1 MSDVPQNARQGRL
14 IEGSLY
20 LFEGAAAFGLISGA
34 AFVSAI
40 GQFLL
45 GGILALLALAVF
57 LRFKRRGKR
66 RRKASQ
72 P

>member
-1 MSDVPQNARQGRL
+1 MSDTPKNARQGRL
-14 IEGSLY
+14 VEGGLY

-34 AFVSAI
+34 ALVSAI

-45 GGILALLALAVF
+45 GGILALLGLAVF
-57 LRFKRRGKR
+57 LRFKRRGKVR
-66 RRKASQ
+66 REANR